1 MSYLMPDEKAAA
13 LRKKVTLATIM
24 EKKAK
29 GEKLARTAL
38 YDYPMACLAEE
49 AGIEIINVGD
59 SLATV
64 MLGENSTIKANLD
77 IMVEHAK
84 AVRRGAPHCFIMGD
98 MPYMTYQTTIE
109 EAVKNA
115 ARYMMQADMD
125 CVKMEGGLEIVP
137 VIEACTKAS
146 IPVIGHTG
154 LTPQSAVM
162 LGGYKT
168 QGRSAEAAMNL
179 IAVVSAFEKA
189 GCIAVVVEAVP
200 SDVAKIIYER
210 TSIPILGSG
219 CGPYS
224 DSPMINWYDLLG
236 FYTRN
241 PKFAKKYANIRE
253 NILRGAAA
261 FVEECHTGAY
271 PAPEHSY
278 TMLPG
283 EEEKLLKMLAEKN

>member
-1 MSYLMPDEKAAA
+1 
-13 LRKKVTLATIM
+13 
-24 EKKAK
+24 
-29 GEKLARTAL
+29 
-38 YDYPMACLAEE
+38 
-49 AGIEIINVGD
+49 
-59 SLATV
+59 
-64 MLGENSTIKANLD
+64 
-77 IMVEHAK
+77 
-84 AVRRGAPHCFIMGD
+84 
-98 MPYMTYQTTIE
+98 
-109 EAVKNA
+109 
-115 ARYMMQADMD
+115 
-125 CVKMEGGLEIVP
+125 
-137 VIEACTKAS
+137 
-146 IPVIGHTG
+146 
-154 LTPQSAVM
+154 
-162 LGGYKT
+162 
-168 QGRSAEAAMNL
+168 MNL